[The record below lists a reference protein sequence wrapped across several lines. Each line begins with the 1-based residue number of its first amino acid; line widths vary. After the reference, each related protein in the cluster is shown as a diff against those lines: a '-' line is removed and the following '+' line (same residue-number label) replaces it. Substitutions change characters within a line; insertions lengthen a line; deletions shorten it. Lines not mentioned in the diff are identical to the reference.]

1 MEEKPCQPFTFPSF
15 ASKLRPEAKAG
26 SSVKSA
32 RCNPK
37 HVCENRVR
45 LEIAEKMRDL
55 VLFNMAIDC
64 KLRGRDLV
72 RLKVRD
78 VVVSG
83 HMKERTSVIQSETQR
98 SVQFE
103 ITEQTR
109 KSVQRWIESLAMV
122 GCEDL
127 WPSCFHDSPHL
138 STRQYARSLQ
148 GRVTTIGLEPSAV
161 GMHSMRRTKAA
172 QICKKTATTL
182 AGPVHSTL
190 GQFSGNGP
198 TAKEFARSVAAQR
211 AGLRWRGRH

>member
-64 KLRGRDLV
+64 KLRGCDLV

-83 HMKERTSVIQSETQR
+83 HMKERTSVIQS
-98 SVQFE
+98 
-103 ITEQTR
+103 
-109 KSVQRWIESLAMV
+109 
-122 GCEDL
+122 
-127 WPSCFHDSPHL
+127 
-138 STRQYARSLQ
+138 
-148 GRVTTIGLEPSAV
+148 
-161 GMHSMRRTKAA
+161 
-172 QICKKTATTL
+172 KT
-182 AGPVHSTL
+182 
-190 GQFSGNGP
+190 
-198 TAKEFARSVAAQR
+198 
-211 AGLRWRGRH
+211 